1 MHEPLPSDPAP
12 DAAADAAAERPRGIT
27 IDDLSPRLRAA
38 TVRTGWPALTP
49 VQSEAIPLL
58 LEGRNAMVQARTGS
72 GKTGAFLLPMLERL
86 DPSEDGCQALILV
99 PTRELARQVWQQA
112 EVIFA
117 DTPLRTVAVYGGVG
131 YGPQTDALR
140 GGAHIVVG
148 TPGRVLD
155 HLLKR
160 NFSLD
165 DLRMLIFDEADRM
178 LSMGFYPDMRQV
190 QRYLPKRPVHGCMFS
205 ATFPAAVLRTA
216 EQFIK
221 DPEFLSLSQ
230 DHVHVT
236 DIEHVYY
243 NIPGTDKDRS
253 LVRIIEIENPASA
266 LIFCNTKSKVHYV
279 SVVLRRFG
287 YDADE
292 LSADLSQADRERVLE
307 RVTAG
312 KLRFLVA
319 TDVAGRGIDIPDLS
333 HVIQYE
339 PPEDPES
346 YVHRA
351 GRTGRAGAG
360 GVAINLVYAMESLAL
375 ARIAAR
381 WEIDMEERPLPSD
394 ADVEAVVT
402 ERLTALLEA
411 RLRERDKLQTE
422 RSRRFIALGRSLAES
437 EDELPIIAML
447 LDDMYQQLMHA
458 PADGPVGPKNSS
470 GAERR
475 SPPSREPR
483 ESRDDRGGREPR
495 PPHGRSGRAD
505 RPEREGDRP
514 DPRGLGGD
522 RDPRGHDSGPPSN
535 DVVPPAPTEEAP
547 RRPASSYYRTAP
559 GGPVGGW
566 QADRNGSDGPTS
578 PRAEPEEATPDREG
592 QGGEAQG
599 REVRGPEPRRRRR
612 RGGGRG
618 EGGGVGGGII
628 GAGGGGAS

>member
-1 MHEPLPSDPAP
+1 MHEPSTP
-12 DAAADAAAERPRGIT
+12 DAPSTPDEPAADEAPRGIT
-27 IDDLSPRLRAA
+27 IDDLSARLREA
-38 TVRTGWPALTP
+38 TVRTGWSSLTP
-49 VQSEAIPLL
+49 VQAEAIPML
-58 LEGRNAMVQARTGS
+58 LEGRNVMVQARTGS

-86 DPSEDGCQALILV
+86 DPSRDGCQALILV

-112 EVIFA
+112 EIIFA

-160 NFSLD
+160 NFDLG

-190 QRYLPKRPVHGCMFS
+190 QRYLPQRPIHGCMFS

-236 DIEHVYY
+236 DIEHVFY

-253 LVRIIEIENPASA
+253 LVRIIEVENPASA

-279 SVVLRRFG
+279 SVVLQRFG

-292 LSADLSQADRERVLE
+292 LSADLSQADRERVLA

-312 KLRFLVA
+312 TLRFLVA

-351 GRTGRAGAG
+351 GRTGRAGATG
-360 GVAINLVYAMESLAL
+360 TAISLVYAMESLAL

-381 WEIDMEERPLPSD
+381 FEINLQERTLPTD
-394 ADVEAVVT
+394 ADVEAIVT

-422 RSRRFIALGRSLAES
+422 RSRRFLALGRSLAES

-447 LDDMYQQLMHA
+447 LDDMYQQLLHA
-458 PADGPVGPKNSS
+458 PAEGPSGSS

-475 SPPSREPR
+475 SAPAREPR
-483 ESRDDRGGREPR
+483 PTREGRPPRDRSDRDRGRSDRDRGGRRDVEARGGEASGGEPR
-495 PPHGRSGRAD
+495 AGEASGGQASGEQASGGDDGRGGRDEPRAAAERPDASGPSAAGEVTRRPAASYYRSVPPPSAAAPAD
-505 RPEREGDRP
+505 RPPAER
-514 DPRGLGGD
+514 
-522 RDPRGHDSGPPSN
+522 
-535 DVVPPAPTEEAP
+535 
-547 RRPASSYYRTAP
+547 ASDAGAAESES
-559 GGPVGGW
+559 
-566 QADRNGSDGPTS
+566 ADR
-578 PRAEPEEATPDREG
+578 A
-592 QGGEAQG
+592 
-599 REVRGPEPRRRRR
+599 PRRRRR
-612 RGGGRG
+612 RGGR
-618 EGGGVGGGII
+618 
-628 GAGGGGAS
+628 GGGGEATAGG